1 MRAKPARMDDLQLSF
16 RQRLGWVAHVFKAA
30 TQNHHP
36 ELERL
41 FAPMIARDAVVLDV
55 GAHAGQFSK
64 MFSRLAPRGQVYA
77 FEPASYARA
86 VLAPALRWNGFAR
99 VQVEPY
105 GLSDAPGRFTMSTP
119 LKRGRAEVGYGLAHL
134 GTDDDPRPMRTET
147 IEVRTLDSFADA
159 AGLKRFDFLKAD
171 VEGWEVRMLAGGMR
185 TIGAFRPKLFL
196 ELVQSSLARAGSKGE
211 DAFALLAPAGYRAR
225 RLNADATLTPVAAFA
240 GDADY
245 LFEA

>member
-1 MRAKPARMDDLQLSF
+1 MDDLALSF

-41 FAPMIARDAVVLDV
+41 FAPTIAADAVIADV

-64 MFSRLAPRGQVYA
+64 MFARLAPRGRVFA
-77 FEPASYARA
+77 FEPAPYARA
-86 VLAPALRWNGFAR
+86 VLEPALRWNGLK
-99 VQVEPY
+99 QVSVHPF
-105 GLSDAPGRFTMSTP
+105 GLSDAPGHFTLSTP

-147 IEVRTLDSFADA
+147 IEVRTLDAFAEA
-159 AGLKRFDFLKAD
+159 EGLTRLDFLKAD
-171 VEGWEVRMLAGGMR
+171 VEGWEARMLAGGAM
-185 TIGAFRPKLFL
+185 TIGRLKPRLFL
-196 ELVQSSLARAGSKGE
+196 ELVESSLARAGSRAE
-211 DAFALLAPAGYRAR
+211 DVFAMVAPFGYSAR
-225 RLNADATLTPVAAFA
+225 KLNPDATLTPVEAFA

-245 LFEA
+245 LFEV

>member
-1 MRAKPARMDDLQLSF
+1 MDDLALSF

-41 FAPMIARDAVVLDV
+41 FAPMIAADAVIADV

-64 MFSRLAPRGQVYA
+64 MFARLAPQGRVFA
-77 FEPASYARA
+77 FEPAPYARA
-86 VLAPALRWNGFAR
+86 VLEPALRWNGMSR
-99 VQVEPY
+99 VEVQPF
-105 GLSDAPGRFTMSTP
+105 GLSDAPGHFTLSTP

-147 IEVRTLDSFADA
+147 IEVRTLDAFADA
-159 AGLKRFDFLKAD
+159 QKLRRLDFLKAD
-171 VEGWEVRMLAGGMR
+171 VEGWEARMLAGGAA
-185 TIGAFRPKLFL
+185 TIGRLKPKLFL
-196 ELVQSSLARAGSKGE
+196 ELVQSSLARANSRA
-211 DAFALLAPAGYRAR
+211 DDVFALVAPFGYRAR
-225 RLNADATLTPVAAFA
+225 KLNADATLTPVDAFA